1 MTRFIIVLVVW
12 LALLNPAIIV
22 GKSWQSHAVPGPVV
36 EVQFPDGPVR
46 GRMHYGLDGS
56 TWLSEEN
63 GREHRLRGDEV
74 VSSTVPV
81 AAAEDDRVL
90 WRSWRG
96 ITPIVALTCI
106 FLVVGWMPRRQ
117 RQ

>member
-1 MTRFIIVLVVW
+1 MIRPIVALIIW

-22 GKSWQSHAVPGPVV
+22 GKTWQSHAVPGSVV
-36 EVQFPDGPVR
+36 EVQFPEGPAR
-46 GRMHYGLDGS
+46 GRMLYGLDGS
-56 TWLSEEN
+56 TWLSEEG
-63 GREHRLRGDEV
+63 GRERRLRGDEV

-81 AAAEDDRVL
+81 NVAGDGGVL

-96 ITPIVALTCI
+96 ITPIVAMTCL
-106 FLVVGWMPRRQ
+106 FLVVWIPRRQ